1 MALIVPKLQRH
12 QHCAGMSKGVLSS
25 TLKCNACRHI
35 QRIYLRK
42 HELQGT
48 SIQGA
53 NGKALHLYPAKVH
66 RSPMKEGA
74 SYIIFKHNVQAE

>member
-48 SIQGA
+48 SIQGQMVRLSIFILPRSIA
-53 NGKALHLYPAKVH
+53 AL
-66 RSPMKEGA
+66 
-74 SYIIFKHNVQAE
+74 